1 MKIYIQDKRKFVLVL
16 PNTFLKLIGWGIGLD
31 MDKEEKKATQ
41 RLVKDAYKVLKQYK
55 KENGSLTLVDV
66 EEKNGT
72 TVKIIL

>member
-1 MKIYIQDKRKFVLVL
+1 MKIYIQDKRKFVLIL
-16 PNTFLKLIGWGIGLD
+16 PNAFLKLIGWGICLD

>member
-16 PNTFLKLIGWGIGLD
+16 PNAFLKLIGWGICLD

-55 KENGSLTLVDV
+55 NFADAPNEVMESFWNEAKQKGL
-66 EEKNGT
+66 
-72 TVKIIL
+72 